1 METGARHAAADRAR
15 IVLGG
20 GGMLGA
26 TQVGM
31 LRALLESG
39 FAPGL
44 IVGTGVGALN
54 GAAIAAEPTLAGVET
69 LTEIGDHRRRPAL
82 RKGAAEYRR
91 VRLQQRQELL
101 QALLDVCHD
110 RHLGRQPSLQRGQQ
124 RTRQPG
130 GAAERAGDAQAQ
142 RSAELGAS
150 CSTGAAGFEA
160 SRESRACKEPGL
172 AVVVL
177 TGISGEQLGHEAV
190 AAGAQDS

>member
-82 RKGAAEYRR
+82 RKGAAEYR
-91 VRLQQRQELL
+91 
-101 QALLDVCHD
+101 
-110 RHLGRQPSLQRGQQ
+110 
-124 RTRQPG
+124 
-130 GAAERAGDAQAQ
+130 
-142 RSAELGAS
+142 
-150 CSTGAAGFEA
+150 
-160 SRESRACKEPGL
+160 
-172 AVVVL
+172 
-177 TGISGEQLGHEAV
+177 
-190 AAGAQDS
+190 